1 LITEPRA
8 IVKNHGQGLVVG
20 KFSPLH
26 LGHEWLIRQAALQ
39 CNQLLILSYANPEFD
54 RCNAPNRRRWFAA
67 RLPQYESLV
76 IDSASLPE
84 LSAGRGIAAR
94 PLPRN
99 DAGDEEQQSF
109 LAWLLKDIL
118 MRTPDA
124 IFCSE
129 TYGPACARVLS
140 KALGHKVAAV
150 VMDPERKQMPVSAT
164 QIRQNPYDLRRWMSP
179 QVAAAFVRRVV
190 LLGGESSG
198 KSTLAAALAVHYQTT
213 WVHEY
218 GRELWEQ
225 QHGGMSEEDLLK
237 VGHEQ
242 IRREEQALSSA
253 NGYLFCDT
261 SPLTTAGYGLWMFG
275 RIQPEL
281 AKLAAREYD
290 AAILCKPDFPFVQ
303 DGSRREE
310 AFRDQQYAWYQQ
322 QTATPNCP
330 LLEVAGTV
338 AERVSSV
345 AQWLSTLPFE
355 LSPPAYHPVPAIPEP
370 REPA

>member
-1 LITEPRA
+1 LITEERTIA
-8 IVKNHGQGLVVG
+8 ETFGLGLVVG

-26 LGHEWLIRQAALQ
+26 LGHEWLIRQAARQ
-39 CNQLLILSYANPEFD
+39 CEQLLILSYANPEFD

-67 RLPQYESLV
+67 RLPQHETLV
-76 IDSASLPE
+76 IDSDSLAQ
-84 LSAGRGIAAR
+84 LCAGRGIGVR

-99 DAGDEEQQSF
+99 DSSNEQQQNF

-118 MRTPDA
+118 NRAPDA

-140 KALGHKVAAV
+140 KALAHNVAAV
-150 VMDPERKQMPVSAT
+150 VMDPDRNQMPVSAT
-164 QIRQNPYDLRRWMSP
+164 QIRQNPYDLRRWMAP
-179 QVAAAFVRRVV
+179 EVAAAFVRRVV

-198 KSTLAAALAVHYQTT
+198 KTTLAAALAAHYQTP

-225 QHGGMSEEDLLK
+225 QHGEMSEEDLLK

-242 IRREEQALSSA
+242 IRREEQALLSA

-290 AAILCKPDFPFVQ
+290 AVILCKPDFPFVQ

-310 AFRDQQYAWYQQ
+310 AFRDQQYAWYLQ
-322 QTATPNCP
+322 QTAALKCP
-330 LLEVAGTV
+330 LLAVAGTV
-338 AERVSSV
+338 PERVVSV
-345 AQWLSTLPFE
+345 AQWLSE
-355 LSPPAYHPVPAIPEP
+355 LTF
-370 REPA
+370 